1 MSLQK
6 AVPRLSE
13 APTNV
18 SRSSLGALERT
29 KCQIT
34 APVCTEI
41 APGDAY
47 HAHVRDAVFEVVRA
61 RSAAAGDAADCG
73 GELWFPWDT
82 AGLVE
87 ASEVPH
93 PLSR

>member
-1 MSLQK
+1 MSFQTP
-6 AVPRLSE
+6 VPRLGE

-41 APGDAY
+41 APGDADR
-47 HAHVRDAVFEVVRA
+47 AHVRDAVFDITA
-61 RSAAAGDAADCG
+61 RSAAAEDAEPAEPDIAQA
-73 GELWFPWDT
+73 EE
-82 AGLVE
+82 AAVE
-87 ASEVPH
+87 TPPQPERP
-93 PLSR
+93 